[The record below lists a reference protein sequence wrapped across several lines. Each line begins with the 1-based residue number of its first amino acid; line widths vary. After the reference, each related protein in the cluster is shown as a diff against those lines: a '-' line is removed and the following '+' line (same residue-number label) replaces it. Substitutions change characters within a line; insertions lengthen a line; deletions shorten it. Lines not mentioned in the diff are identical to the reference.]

1 MSHKTG
7 PCIYGILI
15 YDKVHIAYHWA
26 KGGLFKTRCGR
37 ITQLFFWKKIKLL
50 AYGSQ
55 KSIPDGL
62 KTVSFIQFE
71 TYYLTKDTIKATKY
85 LEYVKQKD

>member
-1 MSHKTG
+1 MEKN
-7 PCIYGILI
+7 
-15 YDKVHIAYHWA
+15 
-26 KGGLFKTRCGR
+26 
-37 ITQLFFWKKIKLL
+37 QIKLL

-71 TYYLTKDTIKATKY
+71 TYCLTKDTIKATKY